1 MVGGPSAHH
10 STTTGQTLL
19 LAVFCGDVQAK
30 SRAKFLFVLPGI
42 LWVLAFTIYPLIRSL
57 FLSFTNTR
65 MGKTGEFVG
74 LHNYIRALG
83 DYRFLNSV
91 WVTVFFVVCSVVFTV
106 GLGLGLALIFNRPIR
121 GQRVFR
127 SLFTMPM
134 FTAPIALGY
143 LGLTIFHEDVGAV
156 NTILRALGVANL
168 PAWGSDVWTA
178 RMAIVIVDVWQW
190 TPFCFLVLLAGLS
203 ALPEEI
209 YEAAVLDTSSGWDT
223 FRFITLPLLTP
234 VLFTVTMLRMVEAFK
249 MLDIPF
255 SMTNGGPG
263 ASTQTMS
270 FYIYLTGLRNFNQG
284 YASAMAY
291 FLLIAMMI
299 IAMIFFRRMRQN
311 FE

>member
-1 MVGGPSAHH
+1 VPARSK
-10 STTTGQTLL
+10 
-19 LAVFCGDVQAK
+19 V
-30 SRAKFLFVLPGI
+30 KFLFVLPGI

-57 FLSFTNTR
+57 TLSFTNAR
-65 MGKTGEFVG
+65 MGRTGQFIG
-74 LHNYIRALG
+74 LQNYIRAVG
-83 DYRFLNSV
+83 DYRFQNSV
-91 WVTVFFVVCSVVFTV
+91 GVTLFFAISSVVLTV
-106 GLGLGLALIFNRPIR
+106 GIGLGLALLFNRPMR

-156 NTILRALGVANL
+156 NTILRALGVADL
-168 PAWGSDVWTA
+168 PRWGSEIWTA
-178 RMAIVIVDVWQW
+178 RAAIVLVDVWQW

-203 ALPEEI
+203 ALPEEV
-209 YEAAVLDTSSGWDT
+209 YEAAVLDTSSGWDI
-223 FRFITLPLLTP
+223 FRFVTLPLLTP
-234 VLFTVTMLRMVEAFK
+234 VLFTVIMLRLVEAFK

-255 SMTNGGPG
+255 SLTNGGPG
-263 ASTQTMS
+263 AATQTMS

-311 FE
+311 FD

>member
-1 MVGGPSAHH
+1 MPARSKV
-10 STTTGQTLL
+10 
-19 LAVFCGDVQAK
+19 
-30 SRAKFLFVLPGI
+30 KFLFVLPGI

-57 FLSFTNTR
+57 TLSFTNAR
-65 MGKTGEFVG
+65 MGRTGQFIG
-74 LHNYIRALG
+74 LQNYIRAVG
-83 DYRFLNSV
+83 DYRFQNSV
-91 WVTVFFVVCSVVFTV
+91 GVTLFFAISSVVLTV
-106 GLGLGLALIFNRPIR
+106 GIGLGLALLFNRPMR

-156 NTILRALGVANL
+156 NTILRALGVADL
-168 PAWGSDVWTA
+168 PRWGSEIWTA
-178 RMAIVIVDVWQW
+178 RAAIVLVDVWQW

-203 ALPEEI
+203 ALPEEV
-209 YEAAVLDTSSGWDT
+209 YEAAVLDTSSGWDI
-223 FRFITLPLLTP
+223 FRFVTLPLLTP
-234 VLFTVTMLRMVEAFK
+234 VLFTVIMLRLVEAFK

-255 SMTNGGPG
+255 SLTNGGPG
-263 ASTQTMS
+263 AATQTMS

-311 FE
+311 FD

>member
-1 MVGGPSAHH
+1 MLTRSKV
-10 STTTGQTLL
+10 
-19 LAVFCGDVQAK
+19 
-30 SRAKFLFVLPGI
+30 KFLFVLPGI

-57 FLSFTNTR
+57 TLSFTNAR
-65 MGKTGEFVG
+65 MGKTGDFVG
-74 LHNYIRALG
+74 LANYIRAVG
-83 DYRFLNSV
+83 DYRFQSAVGITL
-91 WVTVFFVVCSVVFTV
+91 FFVLCSVLFTV
-106 GLGLGLALIFNRPIR
+106 GLGLALALLFNRPIR

-156 NTILRALGVANL
+156 NTVLRALGVANL
-168 PAWGSDVWTA
+168 PRWGSDIWTA
-178 RMAIVIVDVWQW
+178 RAAIVLVDVWQW

-203 ALPEEI
+203 ALPDEV
-209 YEAAVLDTSSGWDT
+209 YEAAALDTNSAWDT
-223 FRFITLPLLTP
+223 FRFVTLPLLAP

-263 ASTQTMS
+263 AATQTMS

-291 FLLIAMMI
+291 FLLIVMMI
-299 IAMIFFRRMRQN
+299 IAMVFFRRMRQN

>member
-1 MVGGPSAHH
+1 VPARSK
-10 STTTGQTLL
+10 
-19 LAVFCGDVQAK
+19 V
-30 SRAKFLFVLPGI
+30 KFLFVLPGI

-57 FLSFTNTR
+57 TLSFTNAR
-65 MGKTGEFVG
+65 MGRTGQFVG
-74 LHNYIRALG
+74 LQNYIRAVG
-83 DYRFLNSV
+83 DYRFQNSV
-91 WVTVFFVVCSVVFTV
+91 AVTVFFVICSVVLTV
-106 GLGLGLALIFNRPIR
+106 GIGLGLALLFNRPMR

-156 NTILRALGVANL
+156 NTILRALGVADL
-168 PAWGSDVWTA
+168 PRWGSDIWTA
-178 RMAIVIVDVWQW
+178 RAAIVLVDVWQW

-203 ALPEEI
+203 ALPEEV
-209 YEAAVLDTSSGWDT
+209 YEAAVLDTSSGWDI
-223 FRFITLPLLTP
+223 FRFVTLPLLSP
-234 VLFTVTMLRMVEAFK
+234 VLFTVIMLRLVEAFK

-255 SMTNGGPG
+255 SLTNGGPG
-263 ASTQTMS
+263 AATQTMS

-299 IAMIFFRRMRQN
+299 IAMVFFRRMRQN
-311 FE
+311 FD

>member
-1 MVGGPSAHH
+1 VGDEG
-10 STTTGQTLL
+10 
-19 LAVFCGDVQAK
+19 GDVQAK
-30 SRAKFLFVLPGI
+30 SNVKFLFVLPGI

-57 FLSFTNTR
+57 YLSFTNTR
-65 MGKTGEFVG
+65 MGVTRGFVG
-74 LHNYIRALG
+74 LDNYIRALG
-83 DYRFLNSV
+83 DYRFINSV
-91 WVTVFFVVCSVVFTV
+91 WVTLFFVACSVLLTV
-106 GLGLGLALIFNRPIR
+106 GLGLSLAVLFNRPIR

-127 SLFTMPM
+127 SLFTLPM

-156 NTILRALGVANL
+156 NTILRALGVVDL
-168 PAWGSDVWTA
+168 PRWGSDVWTA
-178 RMAIVIVDVWQW
+178 RMAIVLVDVWQW

-203 ALPEEI
+203 TLPDEI
-209 YEAAVLDTSSGWDT
+209 YEAAALDTSSGWDT
-223 FRFITLPLLTP
+223 FRFITLPLIMP

-263 ASTQTMS
+263 SSTQTMS

-291 FLLIAMMI
+291 FLLIGMLI
-299 IAMIFFRRMRQN
+299 IGSIFFRRMRQN